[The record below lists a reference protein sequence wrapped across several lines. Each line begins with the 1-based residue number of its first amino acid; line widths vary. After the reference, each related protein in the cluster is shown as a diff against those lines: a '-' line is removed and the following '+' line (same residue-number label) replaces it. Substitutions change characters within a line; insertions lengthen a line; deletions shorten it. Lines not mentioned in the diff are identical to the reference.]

1 MSLCHL
7 PDELLLRVLY
17 FLDIPDLLYTSRTC
31 RHLRLLSLDP
41 LLHCLRLRYSQARI
55 SHLLRRRPPVTTLQ
69 PPISTIYL
77 TRTHLAARRL
87 HWSLICIRLGRALS
101 RRSKLSTLVSKNIVP
116 RECCKRDISS
126 GDIIWGTGIAGAL
139 LERKRRV
146 EREHI
151 CNGLRVWLERKANQI
166 QVRQKDAAGVV
177 GILVWRFSR
186 KMKITDN
193 RKPSDGRVERP
204 RRDRVTGLKRF
215 WENLAG
221 ERSPPATAH
230 SGPA

>member
-17 FLDIPDLLYTSRTC
+17 FLDIPDLLYVSRTC
-31 RHLRLLSLDP
+31 RHLRLLSFDP
-41 LLHCLRLRYSQARI
+41 LLHRLRLRYSQARI
-55 SHLLRRRPPVTTLQ
+55 SYLLRRRPPVLALQ

-101 RRSKLSTLVSKNIVP
+101 RRPKLSTLVCKKIVP
-116 RECCKRDISS
+116 RECCKRDLAS

-146 EREHI
+146 EREHL
-151 CNGLRVWLERKANQI
+151 CHGLRVWLESKAHQI
-166 QVRQKDAAGVV
+166 QVRQKDAAGGV

-186 KMKITDN
+186 RLKITDS
-193 RKPSDGRVERP
+193 RQFSDGRVERP
-204 RRDRVTGLKRF
+204 RREKVTRLKRF

-221 ERSPPATAH
+221 EHSSPATMPP
-230 SGPA
+230 S

>member
-1 MSLCHL
+1 M
-7 PDELLLRVLY
+7 
-17 FLDIPDLLYTSRTC
+17 
-31 RHLRLLSLDP
+31 
-41 LLHCLRLRYSQARI
+41 LHRLRLRYSQARI
-55 SHLLRRRPPVTTLQ
+55 SYLLRRRPPVLALQ

-101 RRSKLSTLVSKNIVP
+101 RRPKLSTLVSRNIVP
-116 RECCKRDISS
+116 RECCKRDIGA

-146 EREHI
+146 EREHL
-151 CNGLRVWLERKANQI
+151 CHGLRVWLERKANQI
-166 QVRQKDAAGVV
+166 QVRQKDAAGGV

-186 KMKITDN
+186 RMKITDS
-193 RKPSDGRVERP
+193 RQSSDGRGERP
-204 RRDRVTGLKRF
+204 RREKVTRLKRF

-221 ERSPPATAH
+221 ERSSPATTL
-230 SGPA
+230 PNR